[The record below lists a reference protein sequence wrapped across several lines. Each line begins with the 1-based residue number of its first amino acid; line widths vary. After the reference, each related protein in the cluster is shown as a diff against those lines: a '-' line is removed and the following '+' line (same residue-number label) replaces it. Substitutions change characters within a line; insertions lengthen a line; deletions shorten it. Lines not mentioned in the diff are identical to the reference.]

1 MSKDNLNFS
10 VTCWV
15 KDNVKQYSHENR
27 GFVRGLILSKL
38 DPDCRVSTPP
48 KKALS
53 TCSLYGKR
61 MSGTAVALLKLKSN
75 YELQTLDFRPVA

>member
-1 MSKDNLNFS
+1 MSRDKLNLS

-15 KDNVKQYSHENR
+15 MDNINQYSHENR
-27 GFVRGLILSKL
+27 GFVRGRIRSKL

-48 KKALS
+48 NKVLS